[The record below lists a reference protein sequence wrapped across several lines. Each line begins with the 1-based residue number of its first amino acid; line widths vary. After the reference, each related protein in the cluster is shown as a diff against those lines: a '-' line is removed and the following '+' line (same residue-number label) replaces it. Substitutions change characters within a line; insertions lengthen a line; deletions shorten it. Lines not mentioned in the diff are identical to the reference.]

1 MNAVTL
7 VKHNLT
13 HYWRTNLAVIFG
25 VATAVAV
32 LAGALLVGDSVRASL
47 RDLALVRLGHADLVV
62 TASGFFRERLAD
74 DMRSHDQFAANFNGA
89 CPIIALE
96 AVVTRDENN
105 ARAGGVQIYGVDER
119 FWKFHGANT
128 QTPEGNDVLVSQAL
142 AQELGAK
149 QGDTLILRIEKP
161 SAIPAESL
169 HGRKDDLGRTVR
181 LTMREVLPAASLGEF
196 SLRPQQGAVRAVFVE
211 LKKLQKN
218 LEQDSKANVIL
229 LAAKNT
235 DSQAAQIAAQVLKD
249 KFALADLG
257 LKLRALEQQ
266 QTISLESD
274 GAVIND
280 ALADAVYRMPN
291 TTHLDEI
298 PVLTYLINTIRLG
311 DREIPY
317 SLATALAW
325 QNIPGLSDTII
336 TGGDVVTRSPDGRET
351 ASPVSL
357 TRTINGAS
365 VKLVS
370 TTREYSAFIV
380 LNDWAA
386 NDLGAKVDDVVQ
398 IEYYLWEQEGRLVT
412 KTANLRVAAITP
424 MQGVAADR
432 DLAPDYPG
440 ITDTD
445 SLADWD
451 PPFPIDLNRVRPK
464 DEDYWRRYRTTPKAF
479 IPGNTGQKLWGS
491 RYGKLTSMRLTPKDQ
506 GDLSGARDAVEK
518 QLRSALDPIQMGLAI
533 RSVKEQSLQASRG
546 ATDFGEYF
554 TYFSFFLVAS
564 ALLLTALF
572 FRLGVEQRLR
582 EIGLLR
588 AIGFST
594 KQVRSLFLREGL
606 ALATLGGGVGLIG
619 AVAYGAL
626 MMFGLRTWWVGAV
639 GTTLLELRVTSQ
651 SLLIGALS
659 GIVTALVCVWW
670 TLRSLRESS
679 PRSLLSGSIEDRGSR
694 IEDRGSRIAPLRA
707 RRSSIF
713 DPRSSILFRMSPV
726 IIFGAL
732 GVALLVAAA
741 LKVIGQ
747 VGGFFGAGT
756 SLLIAILFFWSSW
769 LRSDQKRTIQG
780 QGAWP
785 VARMGFRNATTRP
798 GRSVLCIALI
808 ASAAFIIVSVDT
820 FRRDGRAAPLDRN
833 SGAGGYPLMA
843 ESLLPI
849 IHDPNGQQ
857 GREELNLTEDK
868 LAGVKITRFRLRPG
882 DDASCLNLYQP
893 RNPRI
898 LGAPDGFIGESRF
911 AFQSS
916 LAKTGEEKANP
927 WALLNANLGEGV
939 VPVAADANSLTY
951 VLHLNLGDE
960 LTVNAGNGAP
970 VRLRVVAALADSVFQ
985 GELLMSETNFKKLFP
1000 DQEGYRFFLIDCAP
1014 EKSSEI
1020 AAALEDKLS
1029 DFGFDAIGTEEK
1041 LGGFHQVENTYLSTF
1056 QTLGGLGLLLGTVGL
1071 ATVLLRNV
1079 LERRRELA
1087 LMRAVGYQAS
1097 HLSLMVIAENALL
1110 LGCGLL
1116 TGVLCALLAI
1126 IPALIAR
1133 GGRLSAVSLGLLLLA
1148 VLLTGLAA
1156 SLVAVRAAVRAPL
1169 LPALRT
1175 E

>member
-1 MNAVTL
+1 
-7 VKHNLT
+7 
-13 HYWRTNLAVIFG
+13 
-25 VATAVAV
+25 
-32 LAGALLVGDSVRASL
+32 
-47 RDLALVRLGHADLVV
+47 VRL
-62 TASGFFRERLAD
+62 R
-74 DMRSHDQFAANFNGA
+74 
-89 CPIIALE
+89 
-96 AVVTRDENN
+96 
-105 ARAGGVQIYGVDER
+105 
-119 FWKFHGANT
+119 
-128 QTPEGNDVLVSQAL
+128 
-142 AQELGAK
+142 
-149 QGDTLILRIEKP
+149 
-161 SAIPAESL
+161 
-169 HGRKDDLGRTVR
+169 
-181 LTMREVLPAASLGEF
+181 
-196 SLRPQQGAVRAVFVE
+196 
-211 LKKLQKN
+211 
-218 LEQDSKANVIL
+218 
-229 LAAKNT
+229 
-235 DSQAAQIAAQVLKD
+235 
-249 KFALADLG
+249 
-257 LKLRALEQQ
+257 
-266 QTISLESD
+266 
-274 GAVIND
+274 
-280 ALADAVYRMPN
+280 
-291 TTHLDEI
+291 
-298 PVLTYLINTIRLG
+298 
-311 DREIPY
+311 
-317 SLATALAW
+317 
-325 QNIPGLSDTII
+325 
-336 TGGDVVTRSPDGRET
+336 
-351 ASPVSL
+351 
-357 TRTINGAS
+357 
-365 VKLVS
+365 S
-370 TTREYSAFIV
+370 TTNEYPAFIV
-380 LNDWAA
+380 LNEWAA
-386 NDLGAKVDDVVQ
+386 NDLGAKINDDVQ

-412 KTANLRVAAITP
+412 KTASLRLAGITP

-432 DLAPDYPG
+432 NLAPDYPG

-445 SLADWD
+445 SLADWN
-451 PPFPIDLNRVRPK
+451 PPFPVDLNRVRPK
-464 DEDYWRRYRTTPKAF
+464 DEDYWRQYRTTPKAF
-479 IPGNTGQKLWGS
+479 IPIYTGQKLWGS
-491 RYGKLTSMRLTPKDQ
+491 RYGKLTSMRLTPKDP
-506 GDLSGARDAVEK
+506 GDLQGTRDALEK
-518 QLRSALDPIQMGLAI
+518 QLRAALDPIQMGLAV
-533 RSVKEQSLQASRG
+533 RPVKEQSLQASRG

-554 TYFSFFLVAS
+554 TYFSFFLVVS

-588 AIGFST
+588 AIGFSV

-659 GIVTALVCVWW
+659 GIVTAFVCVWW

-679 PRSLLSGSIEDRGSR
+679 PRSLLSGSVEDRGSR
-694 IEDRGSRIAPLRA
+694 IEDRGSRIASLRA

-713 DPRSSILFRMSPV
+713 DLRSSILFRMSRV
-726 IIFGAL
+726 FIFGAL

-741 LKVIGQ
+741 SKVIGQ

-769 LRSDQKRTIQG
+769 LRSDKKRTIQG

-798 GRSVLCIALI
+798 GRSVLCIALV
-808 ASAAFIIVSVDT
+808 ASAAFIIVSVDA
-820 FRRDGRAAPLDRN
+820 FRRDGRAATLDRN

-857 GREELNLTEDK
+857 GREELNLNEDK

-916 LAKTGEEKANP
+916 LAKTDEEKANP
-927 WALLNANLGEGV
+927 WVLLNANLGEGV

-951 VLHLNLGDE
+951 VLHLKLGDE

-1014 EKSSEI
+1014 EKISEI

-1041 LGGFHQVENTYLSTF
+1041 LAGFHQVENTYLSTF
-1056 QTLGGLGLLLGTVGL
+1056 QTLGGLGLLLGTLGL

-1133 GGRLSAVSLGLLLLA
+1133 GGRLSAASLGLLLLA
-1148 VLLTGLAA
+1148 VSLTGLAA

>member
-47 RDLALVRLGHADLVV
+47 ADLALVRLGHADLVV

-74 DMRSHDQFAANFNGA
+74 DMQSHDQFAANFNGA

-181 LTMREVLPAASLGEF
+181 LTMREALPAASLGEF

-218 LEQDSKANVIL
+218 LEQDGKANVIL
-229 LAAKNT
+229 LAAKNA
-235 DSQAAQIAAQVLKD
+235 DSQSAQIAAQVLKD

-266 QTISLESD
+266 RTISLESD
-274 GAVIND
+274 SAVIND
-280 ALADAVYRMPN
+280 TLVDAVYQMPN

-317 SLATALAW
+317 SLATALTW

-351 ASPVSL
+351 AGPVSL
-357 TRTINGAS
+357 TRTINGATANLRS
-365 VKLVS
+365 P
-370 TTREYSAFIV
+370 TDEYPAFIV

-386 NDLGAKVDDVVQ
+386 NDLGAKINDDVQ
-398 IEYYLWEQEGRLVT
+398 IEYYLWEQEGRLIT
-412 KTANLRVAAITP
+412 KTASLRVAGITP

-451 PPFPIDLNRVRPK
+451 PPFPIDLNRVRAK

-479 IPGNTGQKLWGS
+479 IPINTAQKLWGS
-491 RYGKLTSMRLTPKDQ
+491 RYGKLTSMRLTPKDP
-506 GDLSGARDAVEK
+506 GDRQETRAALEK
-518 QLRSALDPIQMGLAI
+518 RLRGALDPIRMGLAVQP
-533 RSVKEQSLQASRG
+533 VKERSLQASRG

-554 TYFSFFLVAS
+554 TYFSFFLVVS
-564 ALLLTALF
+564 ALMLTALF

-588 AIGFST
+588 AIGFSV

-606 ALATLGGGVGLIG
+606 ALATLGGVVGLIG
-619 AVAYGAL
+619 AVAYGEL

-651 SLLIGALS
+651 SSLIGALS

-670 TLRSLRESS
+670 TLRSLRGSS
-679 PRSLLSGSIEDRGSR
+679 PRSLLSGSIEDV
-694 IEDRGSRIAPLRA
+694 
-707 RRSSIF
+707 RSSGF
-713 DPRSSILFRMSPV
+713 SRLFFFRKLPPKGGTTNV

-741 LKVIGQ
+741 SKVIGP

-756 SLLIAILFFWSSW
+756 SLLIAILFFWSAW
-769 LRSDQKRTIQG
+769 LRSDKKRTIQG

-808 ASAAFIIVSVDT
+808 ASAAFIIVSVDA
-820 FRRDGRAAPLDRN
+820 FRRDGSAAALDRN
-833 SGAGGYPLMA
+833 SGNGGYPLMA

-849 IHDPNGQQ
+849 IHDPNSQQ

-916 LAKTGEEKANP
+916 LAKTDGEKANP
-927 WALLNANLGEGV
+927 WVLLNANLGEGV

-951 VLHLNLGDE
+951 VLHLKLGDE
-960 LTVNAGNGAP
+960 LTVAAGNGAP

-1000 DQEGYRFFLIDCAP
+1000 DQEGYRFFLIDGTP

-1029 DFGFDAIGTEEK
+1029 DFGFDAVGTEEK
-1041 LGGFHQVENTYLSTF
+1041 LAGFHRVENTYLSTF
-1056 QTLGGLGLLLGTVGL
+1056 QTLGGLGLLLGTLGL

-1126 IPALIAR
+1126 IPALVAR
-1133 GGRLSAVSLGLLLLA
+1133 GGRLSAVSLGLLLMA

-1156 SLVAVRAAVRAPL
+1156 SLVAVRAAVRSPL